1 MTPPPLDRIHISDLK
16 ARCIIGI
23 NDDERRERQDVNIQ
37 ITLWADLRQAG
48 QSDEIADTVNYR
60 SIKKAVFNMVEQ
72 SEYFLVEKLAQRVA
86 DLALA
91 EPQIQAVRVRVEK
104 PGALRFA
111 RTVAVEIDR
120 RREGG

>member
-37 ITLWADLRQAG
+37 ITLWADLRKAG
-48 QSDEIADTVNYR
+48 QSDDIADTVNYR

-72 SEYFLVEKLAQRVA
+72 SRYYLIEKLAQHVA

-91 EPQIQAVRVRVEK
+91 EPQVAAARVRVEK

-120 RREGG
+120 RRDEG